1 MTFEDILSDPV
12 LRAFLL
18 VLVPYA
24 IGGAIWLLVK
34 TRSVR
39 KTMEG
44 MIDRLGD
51 DSPVDEGLDGSP
63 TAHAW
68 KRYRRTFVDSLEKT
82 EEEAA
87 QFFNERTIVGGHL
100 NLRYWKAVPNILIG
114 VGILGTFVGLTYG
127 ISSFETADVNKVRT
141 SIEELLS
148 GMSTAFVS
156 SIAGML
162 LSILFNIL
170 EKVRFGQL
178 FHGIRQLCSELDSRF
193 AFTEADRRDLHR
205 REEREL
211 LVDLFGYE
219 VDGHE
224 ILPSHV
230 LRDLRQEARE
240 QSKTLKSFSTDLAD
254 GIMIS
259 TLTIEKLGENLG
271 EAFQLAMQRQLT
283 PTMKGVEDAVQEL
296 QEQKAASNENM
307 VQGVVDQLSD
317 TLEDISGQFRE
328 SLSGGAIDQLE
339 HTAET
344 IGETSELLNTF
355 KTGFESMAENLKA
368 SLEDMAQKTGEEAQL
383 ATMTMRQ
390 ETESA
395 AKTMREE
402 TGAAAAAMREQSE
415 GAARAL
421 RSEMEK
427 VSEHVGGEIRILQE
441 QSASLLDNQQQNAQ
455 TVQNLLQEGN
465 RVAERLKNT
474 ASGLDETIQRMRQM
488 SQALDKATVNTQK
501 SAKALEVS
509 TMDLKEHRESWLHA
523 EKETLGE
530 LTAAVRDM
538 KELSS
543 QYVQQYKIIQS
554 GLKDIFGE
562 LEEGLSA
569 YQNTTRES
577 INNYLSSF
585 SENLQ
590 TATNAL
596 SGTVSALD
604 EGFEDLHEVL
614 DKLSRQANGQER
626 TN

>member
-1 MTFEDILSDPV
+1 MAFEDILSDPV
-12 LRAFLL
+12 LQGFLIFL
-18 VLVPYA
+18 VLYA
-24 IGGAIWLLVK
+24 VIGAIWLLVR
-34 TRSVR
+34 TYHMRQSI
-39 KTMEG
+39 
-44 MIDRLGD
+44 IDMRERLRDG
-51 DSPVDEGLDGSP
+51 SPAGEELDGSLIGN
-63 TAHAW
+63 AW
-68 KRYRRTFVDSLEKT
+68 RQYRRTFVESMEKT
-82 EEEAA
+82 EEEAD
-87 QFFNERTIVGGHL
+87 QFFNERAVIGGYL
-100 NLRYWKAVPNILIG
+100 NLRYWRAVPNILIG
-114 VGILGTFVGLTYG
+114 IGILGTFVGLTYG
-127 ISSFETADVNKVRT
+127 ISSFETDSVDTVRA
-141 SIEELLS
+141 SIEELLA

-156 SIAGML
+156 SIVGMA
-162 LSILFNIL
+162 LSIAFNVF
-170 EKVRFGQL
+170 EKFRFGQL
-178 FHGIRQLCSELDSRF
+178 HHDMQQLCGELDSRY
-193 AFTEADRRDLHR
+193 AFTEADRRELHR
-205 REEREL
+205 RDERGL
-211 LVDLFGYE
+211 LVELFGYE
-219 VDGHE
+219 EDGHE
-224 ILPSHV
+224 ILPAHV

-283 PTMKGVEDAVQEL
+283 PTMEGVEDAVQEL
-296 QEQKAASNENM
+296 QKQKAASNEDM
-307 VQGVVDQLSD
+307 VQGVVDQLSS

-355 KTGFESMAENLKA
+355 KAGFESMAERLTA

-402 TGAAAAAMREQSE
+402 TDAAAAAMRSE
-415 GAARAL
+415 V
-421 RSEMEK
+421 EK
-427 VSEHVGGEIRILQE
+427 ASEHFGGEIRALQQ
-441 QSASLLDNQQQNAQ
+441 QSAGLLDKQQQNAQ
-455 TVQNLLQEGN
+455 TVQNLLQEGS

-474 ASGLDETIQRMRQM
+474 ASGLDETIQRMKQM
-488 SQALDKATVNTQK
+488 TQALDEATVNTQK

-509 TMDLKEHRESWLHA
+509 TMDLKDHRESWLHA

-538 KELSS
+538 KKLSS
-543 QYVQQYKIIQS
+543 QYVQQYGTIQN

-569 YQNTTRES
+569 YQNTTRKS
-577 INNYLSSF
+577 LNDYLSSF

-614 DKLSRQANGQER
+614 DKLNQQANGQER
-626 TN
+626 MN

>member
-12 LRAFLL
+12 LRGFLL
-18 VLVPYA
+18 VLFVYA
-24 IGGAIWLLVK
+24 IGGAVWLLVR
-34 TRSVR
+34 TYTIRNSMAGMLERIGSDSSVG
-39 KTMEG
+39 EG
-44 MIDRLGD
+44 IDGTPL
-51 DSPVDEGLDGSP
+51 
-63 TAHAW
+63 ANAW
-68 KRYRRTFVDSLEKT
+68 RQYKRTFVKSFEKT
-82 EEEAA
+82 EEEAT
-87 QFFNERTIVGGHL
+87 QFFNERAVIGGYL

-114 VGILGTFVGLTYG
+114 IGILGTFVGLTYG
-127 ISSFETADVNKVRT
+127 ISSFETDSVDTVRA

-156 SIAGML
+156 SIVGMA
-162 LSILFNIL
+162 LSIVFNVF
-170 EKVRFGQL
+170 EKFRFGQL
-178 FHGIRQLCSELDSRF
+178 HHDIQQLCSELDSRY
-193 AFTEADRRDLHR
+193 AFTEADRRDMHR
-205 REEREL
+205 REERGL
-211 LVDLFGYE
+211 LVELFGYE
-219 VDGHE
+219 EDGHE
-224 ILPSHV
+224 ILPAHV

-259 TLTIEKLGENLG
+259 TLTIEKLGKNLG

-283 PTMKGVEDAVQEL
+283 PTMEGVEDAVQAL
-296 QEQKAASNENM
+296 QKQKAASNEDM
-307 VQGVVDQLSD
+307 VQGVVDQLSN

-344 IGETSELLNTF
+344 IGETGELLDTF
-355 KTGFESMAENLKA
+355 KTGFESMAENLQTA
-368 SLEDMAQKTGEEAQL
+368 LEDMARKTGEEAQL
-383 ATMTMRQ
+383 ATMSMRQ
-390 ETESA
+390 ETEA
-395 AKTMREE
+395 ATEKMREE

-421 RSEMEK
+421 RSEVEK
-427 VSEHVGGEIRILQE
+427 ASEHFGGEIRALQR
-441 QSASLLDNQQQNAQ
+441 QSAGLLDKQQQNAQ
-455 TVQNLLQEGN
+455 TVQGLLQEGN
-465 RVAERLKNT
+465 RVAERLKST
-474 ASGLDETIQRMRQM
+474 ASGLDEAIQRMRQM
-488 SQALDKATVNTQK
+488 AQALDEAAVNTQK
-501 SAKALEVS
+501 SSKALEVS
-509 TMDLKEHRESWLHA
+509 TMDLKDHRESWLHA

-543 QYVQQYKIIQS
+543 QYVQQYGTIQN

-585 SENLQ
+585 SKNLQ

-596 SGTVSALD
+596 SGTVLALD

-614 DKLSRQANGQER
+614 DKLSHQANGQER
-626 TN
+626 MN